1 MKKRLKQAAAYCYL
15 AVLAL
20 FILLPICFMVAASFQ
35 TNEEIFSIPFHWFT
49 QNPQT
54 TNYSDALQDAK
65 VLVYFKNSL
74 AVAAVATTANV
85 VVSAAGGYGMVRCS
99 RRQRRWLEIVLVI
112 LLMLPTQA
120 LIFPLFLMMSS
131 AGLADSLWALI
142 LPGIASPF
150 SVFFMRQYFSTFPS
164 DMLEAARMD
173 GASELQIFLRLVLP
187 CAVPA
192 LSALAIF
199 NFLFNWNNFLW
210 PLIILKSEA
219 NFTIPIGITKL
230 YGDYRVP
237 YGTLMAAATLVSLP
251 VLLVYFI
258 FQEPLMKGAML
269 QINEVN
275 EE

>member
-1 MKKRLKQAAAYCYL
+1 MKKLKQVAAYCFL
-15 AVLAL
+15 ALLAL
-20 FILLPICFMVAASFQ
+20 FVLLPICFMVAASVQ
-35 TNEEIFSIPFHWFT
+35 TNEAIFSIPFRWLPREL
-49 QNPQT
+49 QLE
-54 TNYSDALQDAK
+54 NYKDALQDAK

-74 AVAAVATTANV
+74 VVASIATAANL
-85 VVSAAGGYGMVRCS
+85 VVSAAGGYGMVRCAK
-99 RRQRRWLEIVLVI
+99 RQRRWLEAVLVV

-131 AGLADSLWALI
+131 AGLADTLLALI
-142 LPGIASPF
+142 LPGVASPF
-150 SVFFMRQYFSTFPS
+150 SVFFMKQYFSTFPT

-173 GASELQIFLRLVLP
+173 GASELQMFLRLVLP
-187 CAVPA
+187 CALPA

-199 NFLFNWNNFLW
+199 QFLFNWNNFLW
-210 PLIILKSEA
+210 PLIILKSDA

-251 VLLVYFI
+251 VLFLYLL

-269 QINEVN
+269 QINEPV